1 VRAAKRIA
9 TTITAGMITA
19 TLTKY
24 LNRMFLAGTN
34 GGRSFAFRVIPGL
47 IVVALAAWAG
57 ALGVLIS
64 G

>member
-1 VRAAKRIA
+1 VQLTLYSQFWPRFR
-9 TTITAGMITA
+9 TNTIS
-19 TLTKY
+19 K
-24 LNRMFLAGTN
+24 MFLAGTS
-34 GGRSFAFRVIPGL
+34 GGRSFALRVIPGL